1 METFAIQDLSFT
13 YPGREKPALDR
24 ITLSIDEGEFILIC
38 GKSGCGKS
46 TLLRNLKTA
55 LRPHGDLQG
64 EVVFNGAPLDHVDA
78 RTQARDIGYVL
89 QNPDNQIV
97 TDKVWHELA
106 FAMENLGYDAKTI
119 RLRVAK
125 MASFFGIQTWFRE
138 DVSELSGGQKQILNL
153 ASAMVLQPD
162 VLILDEPT
170 SQLDPIAAADFFKT
184 VNKINKKIGTTI
196 LPTQIGRASCR
207 ERV

>member
-97 TDKVWHELA
+97 TDKVWH
-106 FAMENLGYDAKTI
+106 GGWSKAKST
-119 RLRVAK
+119 
-125 MASFFGIQTWFRE
+125 SFK
-138 DVSELSGGQKQILNL
+138 S
-153 ASAMVLQPD
+153 
-162 VLILDEPT
+162 
-170 SQLDPIAAADFFKT
+170 KT
-184 VNKINKKIGTTI
+184 
-196 LPTQIGRASCR
+196 L
-207 ERV
+207 